1 MEQGTQVAEAGGKSE
16 MTTALVDRE
25 TYPDEDRLGLLFSDY
40 DIAADEPYLSDQL
53 LPYPAAAEPE
63 ISNFNEWSIRALD
76 VVASVAMLFLAA
88 PAMAVIML
96 LLKISSRG
104 PVLYKQARMGKH
116 GKVFTLYKFRTMVD
130 NAEADS
136 GPVLATI
143 DDPRVTRIGRVLR
156 RTRLDELPQ
165 LFCVLQGH
173 MSLVGPRPE
182 RPYFVN
188 RYKSL
193 QGMRLAVKPGL
204 TGLAQ
209 IRSYYDLKPE
219 HKVKYDYLYIQKRSA
234 LLNLYILLKTVPV
247 IFTNKGW

>member
-16 MTTALVDRE
+16 TTTALVDRE
-25 TYPDEDRLGLLFSDY
+25 AYPDEDRLELLFSEF
-40 DIAADEPYLSDQL
+40 DIAADEPYSSDRL
-53 LPYPAAAEPE
+53 LPYPAVSESE
-63 ISNFNEWSIRALD
+63 ISNFNEWSIRVLD
-76 VVASVAMLFLAA
+76 VVASVAILLLAA
-88 PAMAVIML
+88 PVMAVITL

-104 PVLYKQARMGKH
+104 PVLYKQTRLGKH

-130 NAEADS
+130 NAEAES

-143 DDPRVTRIGRVLR
+143 DDPRVTPVGRVLR

-182 RPYFVN
+182 RPYFVS
-188 RYKSL
+188 RHKSL
-193 QGMRLAVKPGL
+193 QGIRLAVKPGL

-219 HKVKYDYLYIQKRSA
+219 HKIKYDSLYIQKRSA

>member
-1 MEQGTQVAEAGGKSE
+1 MEQGTQVAEATEKSE
-16 MTTALVDRE
+16 MTTVLVDGE
-25 TYPDEDRLGLLFSDY
+25 AHLDEDRLELLFFDVT
-40 DIAADEPYLSDQL
+40 ADEPYLSDQL
-53 LPYPAAAEPE
+53 LPYPVASEPE
-63 ISNFNEWSIRALD
+63 ISNFNEWSIRVLD
-76 VVASVAMLFLAA
+76 VVGSVAILFLAA
-88 PAMAVIML
+88 PVMAVIIL

-104 PVLYKQARMGKH
+104 PVLYKQTRLGKH

-143 DDPRVTRIGRVLR
+143 DDPRVTPVGRVLR

-165 LFCVLQGH
+165 LFCVLQGY

-182 RPYFVN
+182 RPYFVS
-188 RYKSL
+188 RHESL
-193 QGMRLAVKPGL
+193 RGIRLAVKPGL

-219 HKVKYDYLYIQKRSA
+219 HKIKYDSLYIQKRSA